1 MPARH
6 HGHANCSRLSVTFI
20 LNFHRRG
27 YYPISLFIRN
37 ICLHFAYYHR
47 HHLGPQYQ
55 FNTVCGI
62 ACILNAANRRG
73 NQFVILHIIA
83 VGSWLPFYKL
93 IQRRKLLH
101 FFEQIQGLARVE
113 SENYSPDPTASC
125 YSFFYYY
132 PCFCCNEMHIKE
144 ICSITT
150 VLGLRR

>member
-37 ICLHFAYYHR
+37 ICLHITTDTILDPNINLTLCVASLVYYMQQIGVEIN
-47 HHLGPQYQ
+47 LLS
-55 FNTVCGI
+55 
-62 ACILNAANRRG
+62 CILSLLDLG
-73 NQFVILHIIA
+73 CPFT
-83 VGSWLPFYKL
+83 SWY
-93 IQRRKLLH
+93 RRKLLH